1 MNSIAADFLSN
12 LLASQTF
19 RIWGKDSGVV
29 TDEHVKVFVDERTS
43 VMGDTTQEEDRAGS
57 GGEEERG
64 QGAGGVI
71 QGQGGQEDI
80 LEDEGRGEAST
91 RRPSGFRSPIGD
103 GSPQDA
109 VQPHSSFQSDPSPT
123 RSGTAPPT
131 RQSETPA
138 TGHGISDN
146 PEPATPGRA
155 QSSPTPSINPSDPQ
169 AESSIQADSAA
180 PTGEASGQSPSA
192 IPEDDGM
199 RALRERVLRIQIKDI
214 TTDEKA
220 RLMHELL
227 TEGYTKSQVG
237 QSSTVPPSPATVV
250 SQERP
255 TTPTSISS
263 FHFWPGK
270 DNSPEKGDSVT
281 FHLSQDDLKPT
292 YAPLPP
298 PVEGASDGIDEVE
311 QAQAVP
317 RTTIV
322 TFAIFGKMIRTG
334 VFITV
339 MTAGFVESEWGSGRT
354 SSIARAIEVQ
364 PMPEQFQDTKA
375 MITCNDCR
383 AKSAVPYHWLGLK
396 CAVCDSYNTI
406 QLNIIND
413 EVIPAQPEDAA
424 GHGDTAA
431 EGATAEMAIPVP
443 RSRRHSL
450 RAGQTLAP
458 RDYSSGLAPDVPPSR
473 IGRSMSPVRGSYFTQ
488 PEPEATAPVAGNA
501 EVWDDEDADFWG
513 RTPGDLAADGD
524 EEDEEEDEEDDDD
537 LDLSLDDDDDDE
549 DDIDTMELFGHR

>member
-19 RIWGKDSGVV
+19 RLWGKDSGVV

-43 VMGDTTQEEDRAGS
+43 VMGETTREEDRAGS

-64 QGAGGVI
+64 QGAGGEA

-80 LEDEGRGEAST
+80 LEDEGRREAST
-91 RRPSGFRSPIGD
+91 RRPSESRSPIAN
-103 GSPQDA
+103 GSSQDA
-109 VQPHSSFQSDPSPT
+109 VQPHSDFESDPSPT
-123 RSGTAPPT
+123 RSGTALPT

-138 TGHGISDN
+138 TGDGIS
-146 PEPATPGRA
+146 ESATPDRA

-169 AESSIQADSAA
+169 AESSTQADSAVQ
-180 PTGEASGQSPSA
+180 TGEASGQSPSA

-227 TEGYTKSQVG
+227 TEGYTKSQAG

-263 FHFWPGK
+263 FNFWPGK

-298 PVEGASDGIDEVE
+298 PVEGASDGSDEVE
-311 QAQAVP
+311 QAQVFGCEHYKRNVKLQCFTCNKWYTCRLCHDAAEDHTLP
-317 RTTIV
+317 RRET
-322 TFAIFGKMIRTG
+322 KNMLCMICGNAQRAAEICTHCTG
-334 VFITV
+334 RAANYYCDICHLW
-339 MTAGFVESEWGSGRT
+339 EDDPNR
-354 SSIARAIEVQ
+354 SIYH
-364 PMPEQFQDTKA
+364 
-375 MITCNDCR
+375 CNDCGICR
-383 AKSAVPYHWLGLK
+383 VGVGLGKDFFHCKVSLHSP
-396 CAVCDSYNTI
+396 DR
-406 QLNIIND
+406 
-413 EVIPAQPEDAA
+413 IPESNLP
-424 GHGDTAA
+424 
-431 EGATAEMAIPVP
+431 
-443 RSRRHSL
+443 RRHVVS
-450 RAGQTLAP
+450 A
-458 RDYSSGLAPDVPPSR
+458 
-473 IGRSMSPVRGSYFTQ
+473 
-488 PEPEATAPVAGNA
+488 
-501 EVWDDEDADFWG
+501 
-513 RTPGDLAADGD
+513 
-524 EEDEEEDEEDDDD
+524 
-537 LDLSLDDDDDDE
+537 
-549 DDIDTMELFGHR
+549 